1 MESKKIDKKEEVSMM
16 FLDDEVVF
24 NNDEEL
30 ALHIYQRFNIC
41 RDTLEDMPAFK
52 EHLYCLFHTEEEK

>member
-1 MESKKIDKKEEVSMM
+1 METKKQEKDEISMM

-24 NNDEEL
+24 KNDEEL

-52 EHLYCLFHTEEEK
+52 EHLNCFFHVKEEK